1 MLLLLLILS
10 PLVATLVSIFVK
22 KRVGY
27 LEFLTVA
34 ASTIELIA
42 GLLIAGRVVANGTYS
57 FESYFTVDSLSV
69 IVMLTTV
76 VIGLAAAVYSVGYLR
91 SESEKQIINFS
102 QIKQYH
108 LLLNVFVAVMYLA
121 VATVNPIFTWIMV
134 EATTLSTTFLIRF
147 YNKASAIEAAWKFL
161 ILNSIGLLLGFFG
174 SILFFT
180 SIPGAEVH
188 KFISWQILLNNASH
202 LNPLVAKI
210 AFIFVIVGYG
220 TKAGFVPMHTWKP
233 DAYSKAPFPIAA
245 LFSGPLLNVA
255 LLTILRYKTI
265 VDVAVGHAFSQNLM
279 IFFGIISIMVA
290 ASIILV
296 QKNLKRLFA
305 YSSIE
310 HVGIMALGFGFGGV
324 GTVYALV
331 HMIYHS
337 LTKTILFFSA
347 GNLMIKF
354 GSSKIANIKGVISVL
369 PVTSVMLLIG
379 FLGITGIPPF
389 GIFITEF
396 NILSA
401 GIGNFWYVIV
411 LALIS
416 FVLIFIGF
424 LNRIIGSVYSVTSK
438 SITKGE
444 SNLYTILPIAVL
456 IAMLVVGSFYLPQS
470 IWSLIH
476 SAAAVIN

>member
-10 PLVATLVSIFVK
+10 PLVAALMSLFVK
-22 KRVGY
+22 KRDGY
-27 LEFLTVA
+27 LELLTVI
-34 ASTIELIA
+34 ASVIELIA
-42 GLLIAGRVVANGTYS
+42 GLLIASKVVENGTYS
-57 FESYFTVDSLSV
+57 FEPYFTMDSLST

-76 VIGLAAAVYSVGYLR
+76 VIGLAAAIYSVGYLR
-91 SESEKQIINFS
+91 AESEKQIINFA

-108 LLLNVFVAVMYLA
+108 FLLNIFVAVMHLA

-147 YNKASAIEAAWKFL
+147 YNKSSAIEAAWKFL

-174 SILFFT
+174 SMLFFT
-180 SIPGAEVH
+180 SVTGAGIH
-188 KFISWQILLNNASH
+188 KFVSWQILLDNATH
-202 LNPLVAKI
+202 LDPLIAKI

-233 DAYSKAPFPIAA
+233 DAYSKAPFPVAA

-255 LLTILRYKTI
+255 LLTIMRYKTI
-265 VDVAVGHAFSQNLM
+265 VDVAIGPAFAQNLM
-279 IFFGIISIMVA
+279 IFFGIISIVVA
-290 ASIILV
+290 ASIILI
-296 QKNLKRLFA
+296 QKNFKRLFA

-310 HVGIMALGFGFGGV
+310 HVGIMALGFGFGGL

-354 GSSKIANIKGVISVL
+354 GSSKIINVKGAISVL

-379 FLGITGIPPF
+379 FLGITGVPPF
-389 GIFITEF
+389 GMFITEF

-401 GIGNFWYVIV
+401 GIGNFWYVV
-411 LALIS
+411 FFALIS

-424 LNRIIGSVYSVTSK
+424 LNRIVGAVYGKTSDN
-438 SITKGE
+438 IVKGE
-444 SNLYTILPIAVL
+444 SNMYTIFPIAALIVL
-456 IAMLVVGSFYLPQS
+456 LIVGSFYLPKS
-470 IWSLIH
+470 LWSLIH

>member
-1 MLLLLLILS
+1 MLLLLLILP
-10 PLVATLVSIFVK
+10 PLLAALISLFVK
-22 KRVGY
+22 KRAGY

-34 ASTIELIA
+34 ASTIELVA
-42 GLLIAGRVVANGTYS
+42 GLLIAAKVVKNGTYS
-57 FESYFTVDSLSV
+57 LEPYFTVDSLST

-91 SESEKQIINFS
+91 AESEKQIINFT

-108 LLLNVFVAVMYLA
+108 FLLNIFVAVMYLA

-174 SILFFT
+174 SMLFFT
-180 SIPGAEVH
+180 SVTGAGIH
-188 KFISWQILLNNASH
+188 KFVSWQVLLNNATH
-202 LNPLVAKI
+202 LDPLIAKI

-233 DAYSKAPFPIAA
+233 DAYSKAPFPVAA

-255 LLTILRYKTI
+255 MLTIMRYKTI
-265 VDVAVGHAFSQNLM
+265 VDAAIGHAFAQNLM
-279 IFFGIISIMVA
+279 IFFGIISIVVA
-290 ASIILV
+290 ASIVLI
-296 QKNLKRLFA
+296 QKNFKRLFA

-310 HVGIMALGFGFGGV
+310 HVGIMSLGFGFGGV
-324 GTVYALV
+324 GTIYALV

-354 GSSKIANIKGVISVL
+354 GSSKIVNVKGAISVL
-369 PVTSVMLLIG
+369 PITSVMLVIG
-379 FLGITGIPPF
+379 FLGITGVPPF
-389 GIFITEF
+389 GIFVTEF

-401 GIGNFWYVIV
+401 GIGNFWYVV
-411 LALIS
+411 FFALIS

-424 LNRIIGSVYSVTSK
+424 LNRIIGAVYGKTLDNVV
-438 SITKGE
+438 KGE
-444 SNLYTILPIAVL
+444 SNLYTIVPVVALIVL
-456 IAMLVVGSFYLPQS
+456 LVVGSFYLPQS
-470 IWSLIH
+470 LWSLIH
-476 SAAAVIN
+476 SAAALIN